1 MSIKKIINILKKN
14 CFFAGYFFVSLI
26 VKRLMCEGGAHG
38 MMFTLGV
45 LLRPE
50 QREAQTGR
58 IPVLSNIIQ
67 ADYCDFFFFCLR
79 ATLKARR

>member
-1 MSIKKIINILKKN
+1 
-14 CFFAGYFFVSLI
+14 
-26 VKRLMCEGGAHG
+26 MCVCVEVGVGG

-50 QREAQTGR
+50 QREAQTSR

-67 ADYCDFFFFCLR
+67 ADCCDFFFSLR